1 MMNLI
6 HLVMFGF
13 IVGAGL
19 CMLHYLG
26 QRLLAPHDIEC
37 PWKQAKHTAARAARL
52 GGLGLGAYLLASVG
66 WAVLPAAAAG
76 FLVTRPALVPARS
89 NPDRSS
95 P

>member
-26 QRLLAPHDIEC
+26 QRLLEPRDVEC

-66 WAVLPAAAAG
+66 WAVLPAALTG
-76 FLVTRPALVPARS
+76 FLVTRPALVPARADA
-89 NPDRSS
+89 NRSA
-95 P
+95 